1 MEKDIILT
9 ALVSYKIYCLGQL
22 EKNKNKR
29 IINLYL
35 KELQKINTTIKYVRK
50 ELWNGKKA
58 NSYIT
63 CIYNSWF

>member
-1 MEKDIILT
+1 MKKDIILT

-22 EKNKNKR
+22 EKNKDKR

-50 ELWNGKKA
+50 EL
-58 NSYIT
+58 
-63 CIYNSWF
+63 